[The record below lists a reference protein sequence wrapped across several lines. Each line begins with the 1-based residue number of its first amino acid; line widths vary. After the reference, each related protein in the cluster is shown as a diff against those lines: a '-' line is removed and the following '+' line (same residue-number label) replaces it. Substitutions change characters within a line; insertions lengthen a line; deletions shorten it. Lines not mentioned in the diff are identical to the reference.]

1 MKHGGDI
8 LTYFGN
14 ERNDIIDFSS
24 NINPIG
30 YPKGLET
37 QLIKSFE
44 GLRSYPDIKYRELK
58 NNLSEYLGCNDSNVI
73 AGNGAVEI
81 IDSFIMSF
89 EKVVVAI
96 PSFSEYVE
104 RASVHNKEILKI
116 GLGMDFIIKPEMF
129 EIVEK
134 GDLVI
139 LGNPNNPTGRRIP
152 KATLLEIYGIISK
165 KNAFLLLDEAFYEFC
180 PIDYDSIQLFQ
191 AYNYKDVGIIRA
203 ATKFFGLP
211 GIRLGYCCTD
221 DITAK
226 MISDTQM
233 PWSINSF
240 AAAASEIIFKDKEF
254 IESSKEYIE
263 IERSYLLNAL
273 AQFKILQASATEANF
288 ILIRLFGVSEEK
300 IFDFLLERGIL
311 VRKCSS
317 FEGLVGDNIR
327 VAIKSRSDNEK
338 LINALLDFEKYCLD
352 LNYSWCYHQEEHK

>member
-14 ERNDIIDFSS
+14 ERNDIMDFSS

-129 EIVEK
+129 ETVEK

-191 AYNYKDVGIIRA
+191 TSNYRNVGIIRA

-338 LINALLDFEKYCLD
+338 LIIALLDFEKCCLD

>member
-1 MKHGGDI
+1 
-8 LTYFGN
+8 
-14 ERNDIIDFSS
+14 
-24 NINPIG
+24 
-30 YPKGLET
+30 
-37 QLIKSFE
+37 
-44 GLRSYPDIKYRELK
+44 
-58 NNLSEYLGCNDSNVI
+58 
-73 AGNGAVEI
+73 
-81 IDSFIMSF
+81 MSF

-191 AYNYKDVGIIRA
+191 AYNYIDVGIIRA

-338 LINALLDFEKYCLD
+338 LINALLDFEKCCLD

>member
-14 ERNDIIDFSS
+14 KRNDIIDFSS

-30 YPKGLET
+30 YPKGIEV

-44 GLRSYPDIKYRELK
+44 ALRSYPDIKYRLLK
-58 NNLSEYLGCNDSNVI
+58 SNLSEYLGCNESNVI

-89 EKVVVAI
+89 ERVVVAI

-104 RASVHNKEILKI
+104 RALVHKKETIRI
-116 GLGMDFIIKPEMF
+116 SLGMDFMIKPEMF

-134 GDLVI
+134 EDLVI

-180 PIDYDSIQLFQ
+180 PTDYDSIQLFQ
-191 AYNYKDVGIIRA
+191 AFNYKNVGVIRA

-211 GIRLGYCCTD
+211 GIRLGYCCSD
-221 DITAK
+221 VITAK
-226 MISDTQM
+226 MIADTQM

-240 AAAASEIIFKDKEF
+240 ATAASEIIFKDNEF
-254 IESSKEYIE
+254 IESSKEYME
-263 IERSYLLNAL
+263 RERSYLLSAL
-273 AQFKILQASATEANF
+273 EQFKILQAYATEANF

-317 FEGLVGDNIR
+317 FEGLVGDHIR

-338 LINALLDFEKYCLD
+338 LVKALLDFEKCCLD
-352 LNYSWCYHQEEHK
+352 LN

>member
-14 ERNDIIDFSS
+14 ERKNIIDFSS

-30 YPKGLET
+30 YPRDLEA

-44 GLRSYPDIKYRELK
+44 DLRYYPDIKYRVLK

-73 AGNGAVEI
+73 AGNGAIEI

-89 EKVVVAI
+89 ERVVVVI

-104 RASVHNKEILKI
+104 RASVHNKEIVKI
-116 GLGMDFIIKPEMF
+116 SLGTDFMIKPEMF
-129 EIVEK
+129 EIVKK

-139 LGNPNNPTGRRIP
+139 LGNPNNPTGRRLR
-152 KATLLEIYGIISK
+152 KEALLELYGSISK

-180 PIDYDSIQLFQ
+180 PMDYDSIQLFQ
-191 AYNYKDVGIIRA
+191 VFNYKNVGIIRA

-211 GIRLGYCCTD
+211 GIRLGYCCAD
-221 DITAK
+221 VITAK
-226 MISDTQM
+226 MISETQM

-254 IESSKEYIE
+254 IENSKEYIE
-263 IERSYLLNAL
+263 KERIYLLNAL
-273 AQFKILQASATEANF
+273 EQFKILQAYITEANF
-288 ILIRLFGVSEEK
+288 ILIRLFGESEEK
-300 IFDFLLERGIL
+300 IFDFLMEMGIL

-317 FEGLVGDNIR
+317 FEGLVGDHIR
-327 VAIKSRSDNEK
+327 IAIKSRADNER
-338 LINALLDFEKYCLD
+338 LIGALMGFEKLLY
-352 LNYSWCYHQEEHK
+352 

>member
-14 ERNDIIDFSS
+14 RRKNIIDFSS

-30 YPKGLET
+30 YPKGLEDK
-37 QLIKSFE
+37 LIKSFE
-44 GLRSYPDIKYRELK
+44 DLRTYPDIKYRVLK
-58 NNLSEYLGCNDSNVI
+58 SNLSEYLGCNSSNLI

-89 EKVVVAI
+89 ERVVVTI

-104 RASVHNKEILKI
+104 RASVHKKEAIRI
-116 GLGMDFIIKPEMF
+116 SLGMDFMVKPEMF
-129 EIVEK
+129 EIVKK

-139 LGNPNNPTGRRIP
+139 LGNPNNPTGKRLS
-152 KATLLEIYGIISK
+152 KESLLEIYGIISK

-180 PIDYDSIQLFQ
+180 PIDYDSVQLFQ
-191 AYNYKDVGIIRA
+191 TFNYKNVGIIRA
-203 ATKFFGLP
+203 ATKFFGIP
-211 GIRLGYCCTD
+211 GIRLGYCCAD
-221 DITAK
+221 VITAR
-226 MISDTQM
+226 MITDNQI

-240 AAAASEIIFKDKEF
+240 ATTASEIIFKDKEF

-263 IERSYLLNAL
+263 RERGHIFSAL
-273 AQFKILQASATEANF
+273 AQFKILQAYATEANF

-300 IFDFLLERGIL
+300 IFDSLLEKGIL

-317 FEGLVGDNIR
+317 FEGLVGDHIR
-327 VAIKSRSDNEK
+327 IAIKSRSDNEK
-338 LINALLDFEKYCLD
+338 LINALLDFEKL
-352 LNYSWCYHQEEHK
+352 LS

>member
-338 LINALLDFEKYCLD
+338 LIIALLDFEKCCLD